1 MKALLFGLNGDGQVV
16 HTESMEWRLTGKPH
30 PLAAERLPAF
40 HTVEVWI
47 ESVRVL
53 TLTQG
58 GRPTASRR

>member
-1 MKALLFGLNGDGQVV
+1 MQALLFGLNSDGQVV
-16 HTESMEWRLTGKPH
+16 HTERMEWRCTGGSH

-53 TLTQG
+53 TLTR
-58 GRPTASRR
+58 GRPPTSNS